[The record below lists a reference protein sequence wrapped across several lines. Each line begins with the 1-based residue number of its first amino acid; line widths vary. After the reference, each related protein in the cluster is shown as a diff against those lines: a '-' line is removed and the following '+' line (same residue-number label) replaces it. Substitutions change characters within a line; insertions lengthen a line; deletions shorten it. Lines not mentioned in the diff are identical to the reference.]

1 MGIGMRTDNETLE
14 KTACCVLL
22 GCPVMMMV
30 IEVQSLLDHGLLSS
44 RLSASDV
51 LGPLVAPPELPT
63 ACSLV
68 YTTLAAR
75 AHPPIRTR
83 PPRA

>member
-1 MGIGMRTDNETLE
+1 METGLRTDNETRE

-22 GCPVMMMV
+22 ACPRDDDRGA
-30 IEVQSLLDHGLLSS
+30 SLLDHGLLSS
-44 RLSASDV
+44 LLSASDV